1 MKKIITI
8 VYLFLFILIT
18 NYSNSEITPPFK
30 NMSISKH
37 PIEYKQILFKDYDG
51 NTINLKDQKGKIYM
65 LNFWATWCLP
75 CKKEMPYLDN
85 LQKQTLREQKV
96 LVETNSGIGKT
107 ENNFR

>member
-8 VYLFLFILIT
+8 VYLCFFILIA
-18 NYSNSEITPPFK
+18 NNSNSEITPPFK

-75 CKKEMPYLDN
+75 CKEEMPYLDN
-85 LQKQTLREQKV
+85 LQNTNGIKIFPINIEKKQQIQNR
-96 LVETNSGIGKT
+96 NI
-107 ENNFR
+107 F